1 MPRYDSDQYRN
12 DQSIRYG
19 YVDVDC
25 RLLLKQKKKISEE
38 EQEREPRKYGSLITD
53 QDEMCFWQGKSRIPD
68 KWSWNEK
75 EKKEDRECRTW
86 GDGAGLMTLMA
97 EVGRI
102 KHGKSTEKRQF
113 MSAGKK

>member
-1 MPRYDSDQYRN
+1 MPITSETE
-12 DQSIRYG
+12 
-19 YVDVDC
+19 
-25 RLLLKQKKKISEE
+25 KKYFGRGTRKG
-38 EQEREPRKYGSLITD
+38 PRKYGSLITD

-75 EKKEDRECRTW
+75 EKEDRECRTW
-86 GDGAGLMTLMA
+86 GDGARLMTLMA